1 MSSPFVKIVDGK
13 LQLFPLDLKETEV
26 RILCILGK
34 ARMGKSTFLNAFVTQ
49 LEDIQPFQTQNNDEH
64 CTRGIDY
71 YFSEKERIVLM
82 DCQGLAL
89 EDSSHDPA
97 LLLFAYLISD
107 VIVFNERMMLQNE
120 ALKLLE
126 PICTFM
132 PYLEMNEQKPKL
144 YFRISDGD
152 MVTDVQKNLGKVIHT
167 QYNDQ
172 YQTIR
177 DSIQNLFQP
186 EIGIVKTDSFDKK
199 TKLKL
204 QAGDY
209 RCLLEEELG
218 FPEAIQTLLASL
230 PPGKSSGKWKQDVA
244 TYIDQINRNEKI
256 SIDKLDIVGQTGKI
270 EILEWMNA
278 LQIYKEP
285 TVDGT
290 QADYDKWVEP
300 LKREKQAIL
309 TRFTRMFKAIPDS
322 VKKSH
327 REKLNTLLMNP
338 IANVEKTCEEKAELF
353 VKEFVTEAQ
362 KDHEFP
368 LLHSCDESFSRRP
381 DTYFASYFA
390 VFHRLLRAC
399 DHLYL
404 PVKTKYTKWVRD
416 QLSCF
421 DIALDNVKVL
431 EKGYIDAM
439 KKSNEKVLTEYHQDV
454 LTKIETIE
462 RDLLKKTPRN
472 VIDEYYKQTTQLN
485 IEHLLKMVKPHEI
498 KVTMT
503 FKVLKC
509 YIYTSMSIPVIDFK
523 TTFDKIAPLS
533 KGAFPSNIT
542 FEEEKKARLEYL
554 NGHIKRKDVLSREH
568 TNYLQ
573 IHTSPDGKID
583 FTKVQRFQLTAE
595 KDKIIRLKETDCLVK
610 GQKSIQK
617 EYDLIQEQTRQ
628 FEKSLML
635 FAFDKEL
642 EKAVTR
648 RKNVLLEGEILSK
661 DLVTFLS
668 DVPLFTH
675 SLGDQVIT
683 LTQDTYD
690 KTYGPIHEETKNK
703 LFTKGYISDIPWTKK
718 VKDNHTTLTLVDVSH
733 IRYLFRHQFYK
744 LLAKHCVNGFVMP
757 VTEDTI
763 VLDEEDTLEEPSS
776 DSSEEESEAPM
787 KATKGRI
794 NIPSS

>member
-13 LQLFPLDLKETEV
+13 LNMFPVDMKDTEI

-34 ARMGKSTFLNAFVTQ
+34 ARMGKSTFLNTFVTY
-49 LEDIQPFQTQNNDEH
+49 LEGVQPFQTQNDDEH

-71 YFSEKERIVLM
+71 YFCEKERIVLM

-97 LLLFAYLISD
+97 LLLFAYLVSD

-152 MVTDVQKNLGKVIHT
+152 MVSDVQKNLGKVIHT

-199 TKLKL
+199 TKTKL

-209 RCLLEEELG
+209 RCLLEEDLG
-218 FPEAIQTLLASL
+218 FSEAIQTLLVSL
-230 PPGKSSGKWKQDVA
+230 PQGKSSDKWKQDIA
-244 TYIDQINRNEKI
+244 LYIEQINGNEKI
-256 SIDKLDIVGQTGKI
+256 SIEKLDIVGQTGKI

-285 TVDGT
+285 KVDGT

-309 TRFTRMFKAIPDS
+309 TKFTRMFKAIPDS
-322 VKKSH
+322 VKQTH
-327 REKLNTLLMNP
+327 RDKLTTLLITP
-338 IANVEKTCEEKAELF
+338 IANVEKSCEEKAELF

-362 KDHEFP
+362 KDQEFP
-368 LLHSCDESFSRRP
+368 LLHSCDESFICRP
-381 DTYFASYFA
+381 VSYFSAYFA
-390 VFHRLLRAC
+390 VIHRLLRAC

-416 QLSCF
+416 QLATF
-421 DIALDNVKVL
+421 DIALDNVKAL

-439 KKSNEKVLTEYHQDV
+439 KKSNEQV
-454 LTKIETIE
+454 LTKYHQTVLSNIETTD
-462 RDLLKKTPRN
+462 RCLLKTVPKN
-472 VIDEYYKQTTQLN
+472 KLGVYYKHTSQIN
-485 IEHLLKMVKPHEI
+485 IELLLKLVKPHEI
-498 KVTMT
+498 QVTMKD
-503 FKVLKC
+503 KVLKC
-509 YIYTSMSIPVIDFK
+509 YISTCTSITVLDFK
-523 TTFDKIAPLS
+523 STFDRMAPS
-533 KGAFPSNIT
+533 T
-542 FEEEKKARLEYL
+542 
-554 NGHIKRKDVLSREH
+554 KDVCLMKCSFECEKQTRLSLLDSRIRLKTEPVDHSREI
-568 TNYLQ
+568 LK
-573 IHTSPDGKID
+573 SE
-583 FTKVQRFQLTAE
+583 RAR
-595 KDKIIRLKETDCLVK
+595 IIPLKETDCLVCK
-610 GQKSIQK
+610 IQKTIQK
-617 EYDLIQEQTRQ
+617 EYDLIQEETRQ

-635 FAFDKEL
+635 IAFDKEL

-648 RKNVLLEGEILSK
+648 RKNILLEGEILSGE
-661 DLVTFLS
+661 LIPYLY
-668 DVPLFTH
+668 DVPLITH
-675 SLGDQVIT
+675 SVGNHIVT

-690 KTYGPIHEETKNK
+690 KTYGPIHEETKNL
-703 LFTKGYISDIPWTKK
+703 LFKKGYISDVPWTKN
-718 VKDNHTTLTLVDVSH
+718 VKDNHTTQTLVDVPH

-757 VTEDTI
+757 VTNDP
-763 VLDEEDTLEEPSS
+763 EEPS
-776 DSSEEESEAPM
+776 DEELCD
-787 KATKGRI
+787 
-794 NIPSS
+794 